1 MANTG
6 SPKKP
11 RRRASTPPVPTTAT
25 DAASSAPV
33 TQAAPT
39 GGSNNSVA
47 FSPTYDEIAQAAYQR
62 YLDRG
67 ASDGAD
73 VDDWIAAERALKH
86 GR

>member
-1 MANTG
+1 MANTDR
-6 SPKKP
+6 PKKP
-11 RRRASTPPVPTTAT
+11 RRRSSTPAAPATAT
-25 DAASSAPV
+25 DVASSAPAAS
-33 TQAAPT
+33 QATRESDNA
-39 GGSNNSVA
+39 VA

-73 VDDWIAAERALKH
+73 LDDWIAAERALKH

>member
-1 MANTG
+1 MPNTD

-25 DAASSAPV
+25 DSASSTHVP
-33 TQAAPT
+33 QSAPT
-39 GGSNNSVA
+39 SGSDNAVP

>member
-1 MANTG
+1 MAKTQ

-11 RRRASTPPVPTTAT
+11 RRRTSNPPAAATAP
-25 DAASSAPV
+25 DSAMPATV
-33 TQAAPT
+33 AAPAT
-39 GGSNNSVA
+39 SGSDNAVA

-73 VDDWIAAERALKH
+73 LDDWISAERALKQ

>member
-1 MANTG
+1 MANTD

-11 RRRASTPPVPTTAT
+11 RRRVSNPPSTAT
-25 DAASSAPV
+25 APDSASSASIARPA
-33 TQAAPT
+33 TPGADNA
-39 GGSNNSVA
+39 VA
-47 FSPTYDEIAQAAYQR
+47 FSPTYDEIAHAAYLR

-67 ASDGAD
+67 GADGAD

>member
-1 MANTG
+1 MAKTD

-11 RRRASTPPVPTTAT
+11 RRRASRPPVPTTAT
-25 DAASSAPV
+25 DSASSAHV
-33 TQAAPT
+33 TQPAPT
-39 GGSNNSVA
+39 SGSDNPVA

-73 VDDWIAAERALKH
+73 LDDWIAAERALKH